1 MNPEKRRKKR
11 KFTRTIKGKAAIR
24 TSSGKT
30 SKHKCSFCGK
40 AMHGMPHGLNSS
52 EVRKLSKTQRRPEV
66 LLAGKLC
73 NKCRDMVVEEA
84 IKVNSGVKQITSVQL
99 NYRPYILEIQNK
111 IQ

>member
-52 EVRKLSKTQRRPEV
+52 EAAEKLQSINAVSAE
-66 LLAGKLC
+66 
-73 NKCRDMVVEEA
+73 
-84 IKVNSGVKQITSVQL
+84 KQCMECL
-99 NYRPYILEIQNK
+99 MD
-111 IQ
+111 